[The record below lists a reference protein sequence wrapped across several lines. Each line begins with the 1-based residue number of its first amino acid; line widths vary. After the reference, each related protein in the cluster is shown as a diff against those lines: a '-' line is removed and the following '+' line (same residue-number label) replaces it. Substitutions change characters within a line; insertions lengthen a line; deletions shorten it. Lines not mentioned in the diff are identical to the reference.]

1 MPLPSSA
8 SGYVMIDYRPA
19 DLMGTTRRDHLF
31 ARHHF
36 SFAGYQRSDRMNWGS
51 LRILNHNFLA
61 PRADAVTEPLDH
73 FDILQWVLR
82 GRIGHIG
89 TLGRSYFARAGQI
102 QLISSGDGL
111 LHATINP
118 DDRTAE
124 FLELWLAAA
133 DSHGPSFR
141 AVGRFPGKQESDRW
155 VLMAS
160 GKLEDQ
166 ALLLRA
172 PSRIW
177 GARIEAGAQLDA
189 NLDPH
194 SPYYMVSGSGRC
206 VIGADY
212 ALDPGDS
219 LALQGE
225 RQATIQAIDT
235 TEILLIE
242 TL

>member
-1 MPLPSSA
+1 MQLPTSVWSY
-8 SGYVMIDYRPA
+8 GVIDYRPV
-19 DLMGTTRRDHLF
+19 DLMGTTKRDDLF

-36 SFAGYQRSDRMNWGS
+36 SFAGYARSDRMNWGS
-51 LRILNHNFLA
+51 LRILNHNFLSPKA
-61 PRADAVTEPLDH
+61 NAVTEPLDH
-73 FDILQWVLR
+73 FDIVQWILQ
-82 GRIGHIG
+82 GRVGHIG
-89 TLGRSYFARAGQI
+89 TLGPSSFARAGQI

-118 DDRTAE
+118 DNRTAE
-124 FLELWLAAA
+124 FLELWLPAA
-133 DSHGPSFR
+133 DGHGPSFR
-141 AVGRFPGKQESDRW
+141 AIGRFPGKQESGQW
-155 VLMAS
+155 VLIAS
-160 GKLEDQ
+160 GNLEDQ

-177 GARIEAGAQLDA
+177 GARIEAGTQLDA

-206 VIGADY
+206 VIGEDY
-212 ALDPGDS
+212 GLGPGDS

-225 RQATIQAIDT
+225 RQATIRAIDT
-235 TEILLIE
+235 TEILLVE